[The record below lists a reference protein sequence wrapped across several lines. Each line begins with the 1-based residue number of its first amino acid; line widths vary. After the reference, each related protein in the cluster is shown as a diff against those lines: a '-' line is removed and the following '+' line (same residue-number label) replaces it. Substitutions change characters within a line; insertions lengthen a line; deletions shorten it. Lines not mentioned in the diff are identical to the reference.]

1 MWSQWQYLK
10 GPEYEES
17 IIKIKKK
24 GTCRCLFIEAQS
36 DGLVSVSTHNA
47 QECEQVGEDVIDI

>member
-24 GTCRCLFIEAQS
+24 APAGAFFIEAQG